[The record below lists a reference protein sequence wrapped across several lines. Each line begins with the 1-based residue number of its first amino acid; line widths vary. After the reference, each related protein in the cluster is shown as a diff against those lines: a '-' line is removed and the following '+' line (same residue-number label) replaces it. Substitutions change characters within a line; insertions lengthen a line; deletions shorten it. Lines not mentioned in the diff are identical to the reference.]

1 MSNFELDD
9 NLSPDTSAK
18 QPEAAPAGG
27 RSSRT
32 KDTRDDEKPRTGG
45 FKLSQLSSS
54 QYRAG
59 IGGISDAALQTL
71 IRVFESAKDH
81 ESPSLNDAIRRDR
94 FKLLPL
100 ISHNTNVNP
109 ALLVTL
115 PLTHDRV
122 KDTLV
127 YVVVIEQSGAVQTR
141 SLTDLRESYESLI
154 LPEDQLT
161 QRYYERIKAQLADSD
176 NRVVIVGS
184 QVILAETT
192 QILTQPGETDS
203 AAKGVVAN
211 ILNNAIDALSGYREK
226 TLASVNGTVATPV
239 SITPDSIDDGD
250 RIEVVY
256 DYPVTQDKD
265 TSGLPIRADLCAQ
278 VYYSHPTRDELDL
291 KTHDRMPLGVVT
303 AAMDLYL
310 DDGDMDTRSRFGSAF
325 NRRNQSEPFWQGVMD
340 VTSVG
345 GTSAVP
351 FNLELA
357 QLLLAQMAQQTNEY
371 RWIRALRPR
380 SVASNQKG
388 VMEPLVD
395 LGWLNHYNP
404 VAEEAGYVS
413 DIGPN
418 VSDEALVEYLAQ
430 VIRPEITLGLTIPS
444 SGDKSWV
451 MSLFERIALSEGKE
465 RQRYVEM
472 LYASA
477 NVLTG
482 GIFME
487 EAEEAGIMSTSFSPV
502 VTTGTREL
510 VSVWTDVNGN
520 LRSGSEWNVAAFATA
535 LGDKKGA
542 EDLVRDFQLTFETAR
557 SGRSVDYN
565 LSARYDMLRRFV
577 CPSIRPVGTSEKL
590 IIDLKYMEVL
600 SVSLAQTSL
609 DPYITNADA
618 MHRRQRAGGTAYR
631 QYAGSDVGR
640 NNRRRDDGNG
650 DGRSRSIF
658 RNGTYY

>member
-1 MSNFELDD
+1 MSDNFELDD
-9 NLSPDTSAK
+9 DNKPAAKVAETVDTGRG
-18 QPEAAPAGG
+18 QRNRPEEAPRA
-27 RSSRT
+27 
-32 KDTRDDEKPRTGG
+32 GG
-45 FKLSQLSSS
+45 FKLSQLSQS
-54 QYRAG
+54 QFRAG

-71 IRVFESAKDH
+71 IRVFETANDH
-81 ESPSLNDAIRRDR
+81 ESPSLNENIRRDR

-115 PLTHDRV
+115 PLTSD
-122 KDTLV
+122 KISDTLV

-141 SLTDLRESYESLI
+141 SMTDMREPYESLI

-161 QRYYERIKAQLADSD
+161 ARYYERIKAQLQDQN

-192 QILTQPGETDS
+192 QVLTHGVNETDTH
-203 AAKGVVAN
+203 AKSIVAS

-226 TLASVNGTVATPV
+226 AIARATGGVATPV
-239 SITPDSIDDGD
+239 SITPDALDDGD

-256 DYPVTQDKD
+256 DYPVTQEKD
-265 TSGLPIRADLCAQ
+265 TSGLPIRADISAA
-278 VYYSHPTRDELDL
+278 VFYSHPTRDELEI

-303 AAMDLYL
+303 ASMDLYL
-310 DDGDMDTRSRFGSAF
+310 DDSDVDTRSRFGSAF
-325 NRRNQSEPFWQGVMD
+325 SRRKETEPFWQAVMD
-340 VTSVG
+340 VSSVG

-357 QLLLAQMAQQTNEY
+357 QLLLAQVAQQTNDY

-380 SVASNQKG
+380 AVATSQKG
-388 VMEPLVD
+388 VLEPLVD
-395 LGWLNHYNP
+395 LGVLNLYNP
-404 VAEEAGYVS
+404 ISEEACYVN
-413 DIGPN
+413 DLGPN

-430 VIRPEITLGLTIPS
+430 VIRPEISLGLTIPS

-451 MSLFERIALSEGKE
+451 MSLFERIALSEGKD

-472 LYASA
+472 LYSSA

-482 GIFME
+482 GAFME
-487 EAEEAGIMSTSFSPV
+487 IAEEEGILSTSFSPV
-502 VTTGTREL
+502 TTTGTRDL
-510 VSVWTDVNGN
+510 ISVWTDNNGN

-535 LGDKKGA
+535 LGEKAGA
-542 EDLVRDFQLTFETAR
+542 QDMVRDFQLTFETER

-565 LSARYDMLRRFV
+565 LSTRYDMIRRFV
-577 CPSIRPVGTSEKL
+577 CPSLRPVSTSEKL
-590 IIDLKYMEVL
+590 IIDLKYMAVL
-600 SVSLAQTSL
+600 SEALSTTSL

-618 MHRRQRAGGTAYR
+618 IHRRQRAGSTAYR
-631 QYAGSDVGR
+631 QYAGRDIGR
-640 NNRRRDDGNG
+640 NNRRRDEHG
-650 DGRSRSIF
+650 DGGRNRSIF
-658 RNGTYY
+658 RNGNQY